1 MKIKEAIRNRFTD
14 FDLKIAEA
22 IKTGDWKF
30 IIHNIGI
37 CCLILSVFFTIA
49 LLIFIICSRLFGEY
63 VKHILG
69 FFVGIPLMIYILFLS
84 YQANYNDSRKSHEN
98 QKRNN
103 QLEIWAENIYEYV
116 RDAMYLVFRS
126 MSDYTAIIMPS
137 SPSSIELPNGI
148 SIKNNYVVFN
158 FIVRVRDIVD
168 PTQIKRELNRTLSQ
182 MLRAHELNGVP
193 SELVLING
201 SYYTPL
207 QIYDIV
213 DWGDSISVSV
223 VFADENTVDIIK
235 ARKIPHFEISSK
247 RSHNKPDP
255 LYDDEL

>member
-1 MKIKEAIRNRFTD
+1 MKIKEAIKKRFND

-22 IKTGDWKF
+22 IETGNWKF
-30 IIHNIGI
+30 ITHNIGI
-37 CCLILSVFFTIA
+37 CCLLLSVFFAITII
-49 LLIFIICSRLFGEY
+49 LLIVCSRLFGEY
-63 VKHILG
+63 VKRILG

-84 YQANYNDSRKSHEN
+84 YQKNHNDFRKSHEN
-98 QKRNN
+98 HQKNN
-103 QLEIWAENIYEYV
+103 QLEVWAENIYEYV

-126 MSDYTAIIMPS
+126 MSDYTAIVMPS
-137 SPSSIELPNGI
+137 SPSAIELPNGI

-158 FIVRVRDIVD
+158 FIARVRDIVE
-168 PTQIKRELNRTLSQ
+168 PTQIKHDLNRTLSQ
-182 MLRAHELNGVP
+182 MLRAHELNGIP

-201 SYYTPL
+201 SYYMPL

-223 VFADENTVDIIK
+223 VFADENTVNIIK

-247 RSHNKPDP
+247 RPHNKPDP